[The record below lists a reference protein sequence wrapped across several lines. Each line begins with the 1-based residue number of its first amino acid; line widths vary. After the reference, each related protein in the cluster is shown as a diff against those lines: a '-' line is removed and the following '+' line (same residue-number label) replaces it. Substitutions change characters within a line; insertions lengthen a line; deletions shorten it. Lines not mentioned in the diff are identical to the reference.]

1 MRQQPLTLFYIL
13 MFIAMIGWGAS
24 WVHAKYLSEHLTIHE
39 IIFYRYFFT
48 AISML
53 PLLWFLKLS
62 VKIDR
67 ASLLNA
73 FVNSVIMIIYTWLF
87 IEGTHLGTAS
97 LGGAF
102 VTTLIPIVTFTLT
115 AIISKKMLKKEQ
127 IFALVLG
134 AIGVMTILN
143 VFSFSAEQI
152 LKIQN
157 LYFVIAAFTWAVLTI
172 LSAKASKVN
181 PLVYSFWL
189 YFFVSILELLFIVDF
204 KTDMMTQSAIVWA
217 NILSI
222 ALFSTTFATSI
233 YFVGGQKIGAD
244 KISSFTFL
252 VPFSAIGLSAIFLN
266 EKISWNMIVGTVMAV
281 VAIYILN
288 RSKKRS

>member
-1 MRQQPLTLFYIL
+1 

-24 WVHAKYLSEHLTIHE
+24 WVHAKYLSEYLSIHE

-48 AISML
+48 AVSMI
-53 PLLWFLKLS
+53 PLLWFYKLS
-62 VKIDR
+62 IKIDKS
-67 ASLLNA
+67 SLINV
-73 FVNSVIMIIYTWLF
+73 FINSIIMIIYTWLF

-115 AIISKKMLKKEQ
+115 AVLSKKMLKKEQ
-127 IFALVLG
+127 IFALILG

-143 VFSFSAEQI
+143 VFSFSLEQI

-172 LSAKASKVN
+172 ISAKASKVN

-189 YFFVSILELLFIVDF
+189 YTFVSILEFIFVVDF
-204 KTDMMTQSAIVWA
+204 KTNLFTQNITIWA
-217 NILSI
+217 NLLSI

-266 EKISWNMIVGTVMAV
+266 ENISLNMIIGTIMAV
-281 VAIYILN
+281 SAIYMLN
-288 RSKKRS
+288 KSKKN

>member
-1 MRQQPLTLFYIL
+1 MKKQSLTIFYIL

-24 WVHAKYLSEHLTIHE
+24 WVHAKYLSEYLSIHE

-48 AISML
+48 AVSMI
-53 PLLWFLKLS
+53 PLLWFYKLS
-62 VKIDR
+62 IKIDKS
-67 ASLLNA
+67 SLINV
-73 FVNSVIMIIYTWLF
+73 FINSIIMIIYTWLF

-115 AIISKKMLKKEQ
+115 AVLSKKMLKKEQ
-127 IFALVLG
+127 IFALILG

-143 VFSFSAEQI
+143 VFSFSLEQI

-172 LSAKASKVN
+172 ISAKASKVN

-189 YFFVSILELLFIVDF
+189 YTFVSILEFIFVVDF
-204 KTDMMTQSAIVWA
+204 KTNLFTQNITIWA
-217 NILSI
+217 NLLSI

-266 EKISWNMIVGTVMAV
+266 ENISLNMIIGTIMAV
-281 VAIYILN
+281 SAIYMLN
-288 RSKKRS
+288 KSKKN

>member
-1 MRQQPLTLFYIL
+1 MKQKSLTLFYIL

-24 WVHAKYLSEHLTIHE
+24 WVHAKYLTEHLTVHE
-39 IIFYRYFFT
+39 IIFYRYFIT
-48 AISML
+48 AVSML
-53 PLLWFLKLS
+53 PILFFLKLS

-73 FVNSVIMIIYTWLF
+73 FVNSIVMIVYTWLF

-102 VTTLIPIVTFTLT
+102 VTTLIPIATFTLT

-127 IFALVLG
+127 IFALILG

-189 YFFVSILELLFIVDF
+189 YTFVAILELLFIVDF
-204 KTDMMTQSAIVWA
+204 KTDMMTQSPIVWA

-266 EKISWNMIVGTVMAV
+266 EKISWNMIAGTVMAV

-288 RSKKRS
+288 RSKKK

>member
-1 MRQQPLTLFYIL
+1 MRHQSLTLFYIL

-24 WVHAKYLSEHLTIHE
+24 WVHAKYLTEHLTVHE
-39 IIFYRYFFT
+39 IIFYRYSIT
-48 AISML
+48 AISIL
-53 PLLWFLKLS
+53 PLLWFLKLW

-67 ASLLNA
+67 TSLLNA
-73 FVNSVIMIIYTWLF
+73 FINSIIMIFYTWLF

-102 VTTLIPIVTFTLT
+102 VTTLIPIATFTLT
-115 AIISKKMLKKEQ
+115 SILSKKMLKKEQ

-189 YFFVSILELLFIVDF
+189 YAFVAILEFVFIVDF
-204 KTDMMTQSAIVWA
+204 KTNMLAESNIVWS
-217 NILSI
+217 NLLSL

-266 EKISWNMIVGTVMAV
+266 EKISWNMIAGTIMAV

-288 RSKKRS
+288 RSKKRK

>member
-1 MRQQPLTLFYIL
+1 MFYFL

-24 WVHAKYLSEHLTIHE
+24 WVHAKYLTEHLSVHE
-39 IIFYRYFFT
+39 IIFYRYTIT

-53 PLLWFLKLS
+53 PILWFLKLS

-73 FVNSVIMIIYTWLF
+73 FVNSIIMIVYTWLF

-102 VTTLIPIVTFTLT
+102 VTTLIPIATFTIS
-115 AIISKKMLKKEQ
+115 AILSKKMLKKEQ
-127 IFALVLG
+127 IIALLLG

-157 LYFVIAAFTWAVLTI
+157 LYFVIAAFTWAILTI

-189 YFFVSILELLFIVDF
+189 YIFVAILEFVFIVKF
-204 KTDMMTQSAIVWA
+204 KTDILAQSPIVWF
-217 NILSI
+217 NLLSI
-222 ALFSTTFATSI
+222 GLFSTTFATSI

-252 VPFSAIGLSAIFLN
+252 VPFSAIALSAIFLN

-281 VAIYILN
+281 VSIYILN
-288 RSKKRS
+288 RSKKR